1 MTFQVKGQNKSHEV
15 PPEFAMTF
23 MGSLLTFLI
32 VMLVCVLL
40 WMWIKCILGIRQQY
54 CDSESKNQQARGQ
67 SKESLEDLESGNP
80 MTYHPTF
87 LTIRHSYLSHPLFY
101 THDM

>member
-1 MTFQVKGQNKSHEV
+1 MQLHGKGENKSREV

-32 VMLVCVLL
+32 VMLLCVLV
-40 WMWIKCILGIRQQY
+40 WMWIKCLLGVRTEYFNKEPNMETI
-54 CDSESKNQQARGQ
+54 KGQ
-67 SKESLEDLESGNP
+67 LKESAEDLKSGNP

-87 LTIRHSYLSHPLFY
+87 MTIRHSYLSHPLYF
-101 THDM
+101 THT

>member
-1 MTFQVKGQNKSHEV
+1 MAFQVKGHNKSREV

-40 WMWIKCILGIRQQY
+40 WMWIKCILGIRQEH
-54 CDSESKNQQARGQ
+54 CDSESKNQHARSVQ
-67 SKESLEDLESGNP
+67 TKESLEDLESGNP

-87 LTIRHSYLSHPLFY
+87 MTIRHSYLSHPLYF
-101 THDM
+101 THN